1 MIGMSDNKLR
11 HSRAV
16 ANKCYELAKKYNFGD
31 DFAKKMYLLG
41 FIHDIGYDFVEDP
54 TMHAEVS
61 ADFLNCLFNKP
72 ANFDESKEY
81 LAIKEHS
88 QIPTKKSIEWEIL
101 TEADMNINSKGE
113 DVGVEKRLEDILERY
128 GENSIQ
134 YQKAKQVI
142 KLF

>member
-1 MIGMSDNKLR
+1 MIGISDNKLR

-16 ANKCYELAKKYNFGD
+16 ANKCYELAKKYHFDD

-41 FIHDIGYDFVEDP
+41 FIHDIGYDFVDDP
-54 TMHAEVS
+54 VEHPEIS
-61 ADFLNCLFNKP
+61 ADFLSCLLGKP
-72 ANFDESKEY
+72 AGFEDSKEY

-88 QIPTKKSIEWEIL
+88 QIPTNKSIEWEIL

-113 DVGVEKRLEDILERY
+113 DVGVEKRLEDIMKRY
-128 GENSIQ
+128 GKESIQ
-134 YQKAKQVI
+134 YKQAIQVI